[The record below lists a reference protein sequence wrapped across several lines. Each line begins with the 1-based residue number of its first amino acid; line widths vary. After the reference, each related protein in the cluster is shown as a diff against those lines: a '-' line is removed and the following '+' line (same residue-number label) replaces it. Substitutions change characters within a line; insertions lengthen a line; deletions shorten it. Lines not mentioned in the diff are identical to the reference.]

1 MYESPLDHPHCSN
14 VLATPPCATHR
25 CPLGA
30 CLPQSALCNGRN
42 DCHDGS
48 DEDEAKCRELKQRCA
63 PGEMKCRSSAKCV
76 PKSKFCD
83 HVPDCEDMT
92 DEPTICSCFT
102 YLQ

>member
-1 MYESPLDHPHCSN
+1 M
-14 VLATPPCATHR
+14 
-25 CPLGA
+25 
-30 CLPQSALCNGRN
+30 CNGRS

-48 DEDEAKCRELKQRCA
+48 DEEETKCRQQKQQCA
-63 PGEMKCRSSAKCV
+63 PGEMKCRTSFKCV

-102 YLQ
+102 YLQYV